1 MLRSLVGSEMCIRDS
16 AYSKLNK
23 ELKEALKR
31 KSDDVEIGL
40 HTDNLFHW
48 FAKIQGPPDS
58 PFENVWYIL
67 DIIIP
72 TDYPMA
78 APKIKF
84 VTNVFHPNIHFASGE
99 ICLDI
104 LKSEYW
110 TPAWT
115 LESVCR
121 AIISL
126 LANPNADSPLNCD
139 CGNMIRAGDLI
150 AYKSLAKMY
159 AIEYGNCKE

>member
-1 MLRSLVGSEMCIRDS
+1 MIAR
-16 AYSKLNK
+16 SKLTK
-23 ELKEALKR
+23 ELKEAMKN
-31 KSDDVEIGL
+31 KSEDVYLSLLADGL
-40 HTDNLFHW
+40 FQW
-48 FAKIQGPPDS
+48 KAFIKGPPDS
-58 PFENVWYIL
+58 PFCGHWFLLN
-67 DIIIP
+67 IIVP
-72 TDYPMA
+72 PDYPMA

-84 VTNVFHPNIHFASGE
+84 ITKVFHPNIHYGTGE

-104 LKSEYW
+104 LKSDYW

-139 CGNMIRAGDLI
+139 CGNILRAGDTI
-150 AYKSLAKMY
+150 AYKSLASMY
-159 AIEYGNCKE
+159 AIEYGLDKPVL